1 MTKMI
6 PPAAR
11 WRIAISK
18 TNTAAIL
25 APILCSYGFA
35 YGLRNPPGFAWDPKN
50 GRIFLTDIG
59 QYTIEELDT
68 LSADANLGWKTW
80 EGSFRFVDRAVSL
93 DQQRSDP
100 RVTYPIAEYAQA
112 DSLLQPQSAASGL
125 YVYRGSAIRQLANLV
140 LWCDL
145 PSGEMFYVSAERLP
159 SGGQDTIRRILF
171 NDGGTASTLLQIVR
185 DKNVA
190 QGKNPA
196 SRVDL
201 RLESGA
207 GGQLFLLNKATASSE
222 G

>member
-1 MTKMI
+1 MRVHKVTDEKNPTPNTTRHNLVPI
-6 PPAAR
+6 SFIKTVDKEDPIICPNVPPAAR

-59 QYTIEELDT
+59 QNTIEELDT

-80 EGSFRFVDRAVSL
+80 EGSFRCVDRAVSL

-125 YVYRGSAIRQLANLV
+125 YVYTGKRDSATREPRAVVRSPVWRDVLRERGAAN
-140 LWCDL
+140 
-145 PSGEMFYVSAERLP
+145 
-159 SGGQDTIRRILF
+159 QRRP
-171 NDGGTASTLLQIVR
+171 GHHPPHPLQ
-185 DKNVA
+185 
-190 QGKNPA
+190 
-196 SRVDL
+196 
-201 RLESGA
+201 
-207 GGQLFLLNKATASSE
+207 
-222 G
+222 

>member
-100 RVTYPIAEYAQA
+100 RVTYLSRNTRRPTR
-112 DSLLQPQSAASGL
+112 SSSRNLLR
-125 YVYRGSAIRQLANLV
+125 RGSTSIGEARFGNSRTSCCGAISRLAR
-140 LWCDL
+140 C
-145 PSGEMFYVSAERLP
+145 
-159 SGGQDTIRRILF
+159 
-171 NDGGTASTLLQIVR
+171 ST
-185 DKNVA
+185 
-190 QGKNPA
+190 
-196 SRVDL
+196 
-201 RLESGA
+201 
-207 GGQLFLLNKATASSE
+207 
-222 G
+222 